1 MVQKVINPILYQ
13 NQVDKTTEIIN
24 DYKNLCS
31 AVEPDSGKNIAF
43 EGMPIFGR
51 VNSVPEKITEQDYAP
66 AMGLVS
72 LAIMNGPE
80 DLRDVM
86 SAYKQIKEGFPNP
99 KSYHSGYD
107 NKYAQHPFS
116 FFRGTIFNDYLNP
129 FSKKCPNPELATKL
143 IQEDKTLWDTKF
155 GKWVKELLKIEESKI
170 VTRIERIESTN
181 KNPKFIFAKK
191 FITNNP
197 IKDIIARAMTRTT
210 KLGLIALGLIEG
222 AHIVHE
228 VANGKNIFA
237 ETGKSALTLGTTV
250 VGTGVFGAIGAKYLG
265 PTGSLAGIS
274 FGSITG
280 AMVNKAMD

>member
-1 MVQKVINPILYQ
+1 MYNF
-13 NQVDKTTEIIN
+13 QVDKTTEIIN
-24 DYKNLCS
+24 DYRNICS
-31 AVEPDSGKNIAF
+31 AVEPDSDRNIAF
-43 EGMPIFGR
+43 EGMPIFGK
-51 VNSVPEKITEQDYAP
+51 VNSVPEKIKEQDYAP

-143 IQEDKTLWDTKF
+143 IQEDKTLWDTKL
-155 GKWVKELLKIEESKI
+155 GKWVQEILGIKDTKVLTKITKI
-170 VTRIERIESTN
+170 DSN
-181 KNPKFIFAKK
+181 KSNPSYIYAKK

-250 VGTGVFGAIGAKYLG
+250 IATGVFGAIGAKYLG

-274 FGSITG
+274 FCSITG
-280 AMVNKAMD
+280 AMVNKAID

>member
-1 MVQKVINPILYQ
+1 MYNF
-13 NQVDKTTEIIN
+13 QVDKTTEIIN
-24 DYKNLCS
+24 DYKNICS
-31 AVEPDSGKNIAF
+31 TVEPNSGRNVAF

-51 VNSVPEKITEQDYAP
+51 VNSVPEKIKEQDYAP

-86 SAYKQIKEGFPNP
+86 SAYKQIKEGFPTP

-155 GKWVKELLKIEESKI
+155 GKWVKKLFKIEVDEAKTDI
-170 VTRIERIESTN
+170 KDICYTLENQITV
-181 KNPKFIFAKK
+181 PAKK

-237 ETGKSALTLGTTV
+237 ETGKSALSLGTTV
-250 VGTGVFGAIGAKYLG
+250 IATGVFGAIGAKYFG
-265 PTGSLAGIS
+265 PTGSLVGTS

-280 AMVNKAMD
+280 AIVNKAID

>member
-1 MVQKVINPILYQ
+1 MINPILY
-13 NQVDKTTEIIN
+13 NFQVDKTTEIIN
-24 DYKNLCS
+24 DYRNICS
-31 AVEPDSGKNIAF
+31 AVEPDSDRNIAF
-43 EGMPIFGR
+43 EGMPIFGK
-51 VNSVPEKITEQDYAP
+51 VNSVPEKIEEQDYAP

-80 DLRDVM
+80 DLRDIM
-86 SAYKQIKEGFPNP
+86 SAYKQIKEGFPDP

-116 FFRGTIFNDYLNP
+116 FFRGTIFNNYLNP
-129 FSKKCPNPELATKL
+129 FSKKCPNPELAAKL

-155 GKWVKELLKIEESKI
+155 GKWVKKKL
-170 VTRIERIESTN
+170 RIEVEKCTTNINDIDSTQL
-181 KNPKFIFAKK
+181 NPKKVIAKK

-280 AMVNKAMD
+280 AMVNKAID